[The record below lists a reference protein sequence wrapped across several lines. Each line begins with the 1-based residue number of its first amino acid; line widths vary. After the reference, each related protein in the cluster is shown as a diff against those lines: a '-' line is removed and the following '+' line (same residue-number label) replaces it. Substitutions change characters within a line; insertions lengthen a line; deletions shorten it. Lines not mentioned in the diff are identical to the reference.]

1 MSEFAFFRFSSLNL
15 LTKEERESKEEIVK
29 LTEEVLD
36 AKGLK
41 CDASISK
48 VSEDELIKIL
58 AKVRELRKKKKRLSN
73 RTLERQEGYTQ

>member
-1 MSEFAFFRFSSLNL
+1 MSEFAFFRFSSFNL

-36 AKGLK
+36 ANGIK

-48 VSEDELIKIL
+48 ISEDELIRIL
-58 AKVRELRKKKKRLSN
+58 AKVRELRRKKKNRSN
-73 RTLERQEGYTQ
+73 KILEQQEEHMK